1 MTSADYLHIAFLLAK
16 RANSKDIRPNPFVG
30 AIVVDANGEII
41 GEGYHIKA
49 GEAHAEVNAIND
61 AKFKTSD
68 LSNCTLF
75 VTLEPCSHTG
85 KTPPCTHFILE
96 HKIPKVVI
104 GAMDPNP
111 LVSGAEL
118 LTEAGVNV
126 EICILPEIL
135 ALNSLFNTNQLN
147 KRPKYILKAAT
158 TINGKIGDRLG
169 NSKWISNV
177 KSRNYVHQV
186 LRTNADAILTT
197 GDRFG
202 NSKWI
207 SNVKSR
213 NYVHQVLRTNADAI
227 LTTAKTVIK
236 DNATMNIRLA
246 ESEPKELNLIIID
259 KQLDILKEENK
270 GLGIFYPRKE
280 TKIYL
285 ITDKTYE
292 HALPENIEII
302 NININGGECDLI
314 QLNEILLKKNICEV
328 LVEAG
333 GKLNASLLKDKLVD
347 ELLVF
352 LGPSLLIDNNAL
364 NLFNASDIQT
374 IEDSVQLSLIETQ
387 TFDNDIMLK
396 YKLLY

>member
-111 LVSGAEL
+111 LVSGATL

-126 EICILPEIL
+126 EICILPEIV
-135 ALNSLFNTNQLN
+135 ALNSTFNANQLN

-158 TINGKIGDRLG
+158 TINGKISDRLG

-177 KSRNYVHQV
+177 KSRNYVHQA
-186 LRTNADAILTT
+186 LR
-197 GDRFG
+197 
-202 NSKWI
+202 K
-207 SNVKSR
+207 
-213 NYVHQVLRTNADAI
+213 NADAI
-227 LTTAKTVIK
+227 LTTAKTVMK

-246 ESEPKELNLIIID
+246 EAEPKELNLIIID

-292 HALPENIEII
+292 HTLPENVEII
-302 NININGGECDLI
+302 NTNINNSECDLM
-314 QLNEILLKKNICEV
+314 QLNDILLKKNICEV

-347 ELLVF
+347 ELIVF
-352 LGPSLLIDNNAL
+352 MGPSLLIDNNAL
-364 NLFNASDIQT
+364 NLFNTNDLQT
-374 IEDSVQLSLIETQ
+374 IEDSVQLSLMETQ

>member
-30 AIVVDANGEII
+30 AIVVDENGVII
-41 GEGYHIKA
+41 GEGFHQKA
-49 GEAHAEVNAIND
+49 GASHAEVNAIND
-61 AKFKTSD
+61 AKVKKSD
-68 LSNCTLF
+68 LSNCTLY

-111 LVSGAEL
+111 LVSGAKL

-126 EICILPEIL
+126 EICILPEIV

-158 TINGKIGDRLG
+158 TINGKI
-169 NSKWISNV
+169 S
-177 KSRNYVHQV
+177 
-186 LRTNADAILTT
+186 
-197 GDRFG
+197 DRFG

-227 LTTAKTVIK
+227 LTTAKTVMK

-246 ESEPKELNLIIID
+246 EAEPKELNLIIID

-270 GLGIFYPRKE
+270 GLEIFYPRKE

-292 HALPENIEII
+292 HTLPENVEII
-302 NININGGECDLI
+302 NINIKEGEYDLI

-333 GKLNASLLKDKLVD
+333 GKLNASLLKGKLVD
-347 ELLVF
+347 ELIVF
-352 LGPSLLIDNNAL
+352 MGQSLLIDNNAL
-364 NLFNASDIQT
+364 NLFNTDELQT
-374 IEDSVQLSLIETQ
+374 IEDSVQLSLMETQ

>member
-1 MTSADYLHIAFLLAK
+1 MRCKDNLNDFSRLLTYRIFIGE

-30 AIVVDANGEII
+30 AIVVDENGVII
-41 GEGYHIKA
+41 GEGFHQKA
-49 GEAHAEVNAIND
+49 GAAHAEVNAIND
-61 AKFKTSD
+61 AKVKTSD

-85 KTPPCTHFILE
+85 KTPPCTQFILE

-111 LVSGAEL
+111 LVSGAKL
-118 LTEAGVNV
+118 LTEAGVSV
-126 EICILPEIL
+126 EICILPEIV

-158 TINGKIGDRLG
+158 TINGKIGDR
-169 NSKWISNV
+169 
-177 KSRNYVHQV
+177 R
-186 LRTNADAILTT
+186 
-197 GDRFG
+197 G

-227 LTTAKTVIK
+227 LTTAKTVMK
-236 DNATMNIRLA
+236 DNATMNIRLT

-285 ITDKTYE
+285 ITDKTYKHE
-292 HALPENIEII
+292 LPENVEII
-302 NININGGECDLI
+302 KTNIKEGECDLL

-347 ELLVF
+347 ELVIF
-352 LGPSLLIDNNAL
+352 VGPSLLIDNNAL

>member
-30 AIVVDANGEII
+30 AIVVDENGVII
-41 GEGYHIKA
+41 GEGFHQKA
-49 GEAHAEVNAIND
+49 GAAHAEVNAIND
-61 AKFKTSD
+61 AKVKNSD
-68 LSNCTLF
+68 LSNCTLY

-85 KTPPCTHFILE
+85 KTPPCTQFILE

-111 LVSGAEL
+111 LVSGATL
-118 LTEAGVNV
+118 LTEAGVIV
-126 EICILPEIL
+126 EICILPEIV

-147 KRPKYILKAAT
+147 KRPRYILKAAT

-197 GDRFG
+197 
-202 NSKWI
+202 
-207 SNVKSR
+207 
-213 NYVHQVLRTNADAI
+213 
-227 LTTAKTVIK
+227 AKTVME
-236 DNATMNIRLA
+236 DNATMNIRLP

-285 ITDKTYE
+285 ITDKPYE
-292 HALPENIEII
+292 HALPENVEII
-302 NININGGECDLI
+302 ETNIKEGECDLL

-333 GKLNASLLKDKLVD
+333 GKLNASLLKGKLVD
-347 ELLVF
+347 ELVIF
-352 LGPSLLIDNNAL
+352 VGPSLLIDNNAL
-364 NLFNASDIQT
+364 NLFNTNELQT
-374 IEDSVQLSLIETQ
+374 IEDKVQLSLMETQ
-387 TFDNDIMLK
+387 AFDNDIMLK